1 MRNEAPCYST
11 IRNTLLRMRGD
22 WVRAVIMRSFGPPEV
37 LVPGVAPEPEPGGG
51 EVLVDVELANITFVD
66 TQLRAGKPPHPS
78 MLPAL
83 PVILGNGVG
92 GTVAEVGPGVTAG
105 LRGRQVVTSLAGS
118 GGYAE
123 RAVAT
128 VQRLVEVPDGLAMAD
143 AVALL
148 ADGRTALT
156 LMRLAQ
162 VRAGD
167 TVLVE
172 AAAGGVGTLVVQL
185 AHHAGAV
192 VVAAAGGERKLAVA
206 RQLGADVAVDYRDDG
221 WTQLVR
227 DAVGAV
233 DVALDGVGGGIGRA
247 AFDLLGPGGRFC
259 RSGWPAAASRRC
271 PPRRPR
277 PAAWRC

>member
-1 MRNEAPCYST
+1 M
-11 IRNTLLRMRGD
+11 
-22 WVRAVIMRSFGPPEV
+22 RAVILRSFGPPEV

-51 EVLVDVELANITFVD
+51 EVLVDVELANITFAD
-66 TQLRAGKPPHPS
+66 TQPRAGKPPHPS